1 MKVFLD
7 GDDLEISDVC
17 KEFLRTEGREI
28 DGPQRF
34 YSKFGEFS
42 SCVSCYHEALK
53 IYVWTGTIFSCS
65 VVLGARLHST
75 VEANSVIEVTKETTK
90 EEKKAAVSASF
101 SSPFVSGSAGASYA
115 NATEDGQGHKK
126 EDKSGRMNWEAR
138 GGTTFLATEWVM
150 RKGCPTEYWKYI
162 SFYDSPPSWINTVGM
177 YKNWRVLEVSWIFD
191 VWCLIEK
198 E

>member
-1 MKVFLD
+1 MKVILD
-7 GDDLEISDVC
+7 GDDLEVSDIC
-17 KEFLRTEGREI
+17 KEFLLNEGRGF
-28 DGPQRF
+28 DGAERF
-34 YSKFGEFS
+34 YSKFGEF
-42 SCVSCYHEALK
+42 CVSCCHEALK
-53 IYVWTGTIFSCS
+53 IYVWTGTIFTSS
-65 VVLGARLHST
+65 VLLGARLHNTIESS
-75 VEANSVIEVTKETTK
+75 SVLEVTEKTTK

-115 NATEDGQGHKK
+115 NATEDGKGFKK

-138 GGTTFLATEWVM
+138 GGTTFLAIEWV

-177 YKNWRVLEVSWIFD
+177 YQNWRVLEVSWIFN
-191 VWCLIEK
+191 VWFLLEK